1 MLMLL
6 LIIFILLVLTFLY
19 AACKR
24 SGELSREEERVEI
37 GNEEIN

>member
-24 SGELSREEERVEI
+24 SGELSREEERMEI
-37 GNEEIN
+37 ENEEIN